1 MIEIGLLA
9 LAQPDPEPPAP
20 KAVQKV
26 KLSQK
31 KQSARHQDQ
40 HAVITPE
47 RSPQPEFS
55 SKSVESLNLSVADL
69 SISEESEPVEQVT
82 SVSQLTDVRPTD
94 WAFQALQSLVE
105 RYGCIAGYP
114 DQTFKGNR
122 ALTRFEFAAGLNA
135 CLDRVNELIR
145 ASTADL
151 VTKADLAAIR
161 KLQEEYAAELTALR
175 GRVDTLEARTTT
187 LEKTQFS
194 TTTRLVG
201 QAIFSLQDSNSVD
214 VDFFPK
220 DGIPEREGKTQA
232 TFGSKVELS
241 LATSFRG
248 NDLLLTTL
256 QTGNLTSSIPNLFTN
271 MGRLAYESELGNR
284 LVVSDLSYR
293 FPLSDKFGV
302 IVGPAGVNAA
312 NTFRGIN
319 PLEGY
324 GDGALSLFGQRN
336 PILSIGNATGGFGFD
351 WQIMPRV
358 SLQGVYSAELPN
370 FTGDRTQGSLFGGR
384 YTIGTQLSLAPTNNI
399 DVGIHYLFS
408 HSLDEFIGGGVGDS
422 QLVSPFSTGAT
433 EFDTHA
439 IGATAALRLNPGITI
454 GTWGGW
460 TTSRARDIAGS
471 VQTTNWMVFTAF
483 PDLFARGNLGG
494 ILFGQ
499 PPKITASTL
508 STGFNFPNFSN
519 GGTKGGQADTAFH
532 LEVFYRARLNQYV
545 DLTPGVLVV
554 FNPNHNDANDT
565 LVIGAVRATFRF

>member
-26 KLSQK
+26 KPVQNRK
-31 KQSARHQDQ
+31 SARIQEQ
-40 HAVITPE
+40 HAVVAPE
-47 RSPQPEFS
+47 ATLQPEFS
-55 SKSVESLNLSVADL
+55 PKSAELLNLSVADP
-69 SISEESEPVEQVT
+69 SVTEEAESMEQVT

-114 DQTFKGNR
+114 DRTFQGNR

-145 ASTADL
+145 ASTSDL
-151 VTKADLAAIR
+151 VSKEDVIAIR
-161 KLQEEYAAELTALR
+161 KLQEEYAAELAALR
-175 GRVDTLEARTTT
+175 GRVDALEAKTIA

-201 QAIFSLQDSNSVD
+201 QAIFSVQDSNSVD

-220 DGIPEREGKTQA
+220 DGVPEREGNTQP

-256 QTGNLTSSIPNLFTN
+256 QTGNLSSSIPNLFTN
-271 MGRLAYESELGNR
+271 MGRLAYESELNNR
-284 LVVSDLSYR
+284 LLVSDLSYR
-293 FPLSDKFGV
+293 FPISDKLGA

-336 PILSIGNATGGFGFD
+336 PILSIGNGTGGFGFD
-351 WQIMPRV
+351 WQIAPRL

-370 FTGDRTQGSLFGGR
+370 FTGDRTQGGLFGGR
-384 YTIGTQLSLAPTNNI
+384 YTIGTQLSLAPTNTINI
-399 DVGIHYLFS
+399 GIHYLFS
-408 HSLDEFIGGGVGDS
+408 HSPDEFIGGGVGDS
-422 QLVSPFSTGAT
+422 QLVSPFFPRAS

-439 IGATAALRLNPGITI
+439 IGATAAWRLNPGITI

-460 TTSRARDIAGS
+460 TTSRARDITGS

-508 STGFNFPNFSN
+508 PTGYNFPNFSN
-519 GGTKGGQADTAFH
+519 GGIKGGQADTSFH
-532 LEVFYRARLNQYV
+532 LEVFYRARLNQFV
-545 DLTPGVLVV
+545 DLTPGVLFV